1 MSSPIVKTETRGNVK
16 IYHVKK
22 MMDNAKVAS
31 LKNTF
36 VKRSQIHTILDHD
49 ADVYTE
55 DGDLLLKYRKNKL
68 SKKHMSEFYDNVIEF
83 AVIPTSNR
91 GSASGSEKLDNR
103 SNPKIMTNIIGY
115 FDRLSPR
122 QKFVMKQKGRQTTL
136 SVRETRFMMDYPD
149 KFKKLVPLV
158 SQIDNYYEKY
168 IPEKYAK
175 QKRKANQTPFRI
187 GNTAFTTITTN
198 VNFQTTLHKD
208 AGDDEEGFGNLTV
221 IAHGKYE
228 GGETCFP
235 QYGVGVNVE
244 PGDVL
249 FMNVHEWHGNLP
261 IKPIDKDAKRLSIVC
276 YLRTGVWSKTARMTK
291 KQMME
296 HLKAMRKT
304 RRLITQASKPDKKEP
319 VAS

>member
-1 MSSPIVKTETRGNVK
+1 
-16 IYHVKK
+16 
-22 MMDNAKVAS
+22 
-31 LKNTF
+31 
-36 VKRSQIHTILDHD
+36 
-49 ADVYTE
+49 
-55 DGDLLLKYRKNKL
+55 
-68 SKKHMSEFYDNVIEF
+68 
-83 AVIPTSNR
+83 
-91 GSASGSEKLDNR
+91 
-103 SNPKIMTNIIGY
+103 
-115 FDRLSPR
+115 
-122 QKFVMKQKGRQTTL
+122 
-136 SVRETRFMMDYPD
+136 MMDYPD

-158 SQIDNYYEKY
+158 NQIDNYYEKY